1 MLRQHAVNDE
11 GGARRDEAA
20 DGPRTGQ
27 RAHGELVVVAVFA
40 HFREGDGGHGDAARQ
55 HVPDDGPEQRAG
67 GHASDGEPAAQVPEP
82 FARAAVD
89 VLPKPGVEAQIAH
102 EHEEHEGRPCVTA
115 GRSVH
120 GLAECREARRNPA
133 QVGDEGEACGRER
146 EGDGHTEEEQGEQ
159 EDESKHAHGDAAHA
173 GQLVRGDP
181 PCAEHGQASEA
192 EGEEGLPVPG
202 AAAGF
207 RKRFQQIVEQG
218 DGKQGEAERREPD
231 EWGKRNPQYQ
241 RDRRGRS
248 RIPGGRIGTETDG
261 RQRPQRRGDGEQ
273 RPAGFGQL
281 GGQDIHSDVAFAAIA
296 CRRWRK
302 RLTITIM
309 SSVISTVPLID
320 LPNQYRRNTSTNV
333 RNTMSMKTAHA
344 RRAEPFG
351 EAFRR
356 EQRGRGPVEKTCSVG
371 MRAFHTSFPCWR
383 GVASEEH
390 PPWRE
395 ARGALPEERPVPP
408 RPGYFLPAMSMEW
421 DWFHGL
427 A

>member
-1 MLRQHAVNDE
+1 M
-11 GGARRDEAA
+11 
-20 DGPRTGQ
+20 
-27 RAHGELVVVAVFA
+27 
-40 HFREGDGGHGDAARQ
+40 
-55 HVPDDGPEQRAG
+55 
-67 GHASDGEPAAQVPEP
+67 PEP

-89 VLPKPGVEAQIAH
+89 VLPEPGVEAQIAH

-115 GRSVH
+115 GRRVH
-120 GLAECREARRNPA
+120 GLAEGREARRNAA
-133 QVGDEGEACGRER
+133 QVGDEDEAGGHER

-159 EDESKHAHGDAAHA
+159 EDEPKHAHGDAAHT

-181 PCAEHGQASEA
+181 PCAEHGQAPEA
-192 EGEEGLPVPG
+192 EGEDGLPVPG

-218 DGKQGEAERREPD
+218 DGEQGEAERREPD
-231 EWGKRNPQYQ
+231 EWGKRNPQHQ

-281 GGQDIHSDVAFAAIA
+281 GGQDIHGDVAFLPLRVGGGGKDNDDHHEFRDFHCAVD
-296 CRRWRK
+296 
-302 RLTITIM
+302 RLAEP
-309 SSVISTVPLID
+309 VPQEHVD
-320 LPNQYRRNTSTNV
+320 ERQEHHEHED
-333 RNTMSMKTAHA
+333 AHA

-356 EQRGRGPVEKTCSVG
+356 EQRGRGPVEKNCSVG